1 MGLTIED
8 MLIISREKHEM
19 EQIAGK
25 RGWSNSISWLL
36 QVEDSTI
43 LNNFKGKE
51 LAVTTGLGFSTEERL
66 MKLAGSLVEH
76 HASGLVLNTGKYI
89 LTVPEKLI
97 QFCDENDL
105 PLLTVPWSTDILEMI
120 KDLSVS
126 IFLQSAADE
135 QINSALIHAIEN
147 PEAMDLYRKD
157 LLPYFDIDGTFQL
170 ALISTGDLDT
180 MDTVDR
186 RKLAYQM
193 HIYLENI
200 THNGSFFY
208 YDSCFVLVINALTEK
223 QVQEIID
230 GFVRRMKRKMQGKN
244 FYVGVSSVLKDI
256 ANLYICYKRA
266 HSALEMAM
274 KTEENLIYFDQMGLY
289 RLLYSIPDQNLLQTM
304 GPSLIR
310 PLIDYDLKHN
320 TNYVETLE
328 AYLKYNGS
336 IQAVAEEL
344 FTHRNTVI
352 YRVNNIKKL
361 LDCTLE
367 TAEERMTYQIAC
379 MIANM

>member
-8 MLIISREKHEM
+8 MLLVSREKHEM
-19 EQIAGK
+19 ERIAGA
-25 RGWSNSISWLL
+25 RGWSNSINWIL

-51 LAVTTGLGFSTEERL
+51 LAVTTGLGFGTEERL
-66 MKLAGSLVEH
+66 MELAQKLVEH
-76 HASGLVLNTGKYI
+76 HAAGLVLNTGKYI
-89 LTVPEKLI
+89 LTVPEALLRY
-97 QFCDENDL
+97 CDENDL

-135 QINSALIHAIEN
+135 QINSALIQAIEK
-147 PEAMDLYRKD
+147 PGAVDFYQKK
-157 LLPYFDIDGTFQL
+157 LLPYFDIDGNFQL
-170 ALISTGDLDT
+170 ALISTGDLDV
-180 MDTVDR
+180 MDTVER
-186 RKLAYQM
+186 RRLAYQM

-208 YDSCFVLVINALTEK
+208 YDSCFVLVMNALTE
-223 QVQEIID
+223 QQAREILE
-230 GFVRRMKRKMQGKN
+230 GFVRRMKRKQKDKN
-244 FYVGVSSVLKDI
+244 LYVGVSSILQDVS
-256 ANLYICYKRA
+256 NLHICYKRA
-266 HSALEMAM
+266 HSALDMAM
-274 KTEENLIYFDQMGLY
+274 RKEENLIYFDQMGIY
-289 RLLYSIPDQNLLQTM
+289 RLLSSVPDRKLLIEM
-304 GPSLIR
+304 GPDLIR
-310 PLIDYDLKHN
+310 PLINYDLKHN

-328 AYLKYNGS
+328 VYLKYNGS

-361 LDCTLE
+361 LNCPLE

-379 MIANM
+379 MISNM